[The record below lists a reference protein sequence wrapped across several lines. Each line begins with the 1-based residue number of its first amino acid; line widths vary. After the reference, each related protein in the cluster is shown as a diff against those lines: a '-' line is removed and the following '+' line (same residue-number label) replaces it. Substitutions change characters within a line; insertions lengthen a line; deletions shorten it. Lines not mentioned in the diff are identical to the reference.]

1 MISALWTA
9 STGMKA
15 QQTNIDVTANNLAN
29 VNSSGFKKS
38 RVGFED
44 LMYQVIN
51 QPGSPDTQ
59 GSQIPV
65 GIEKGHGTKI
75 SSTQK
80 IFTTGNLQN
89 TDNPLDVVIEGDGFL
104 QVIRPDGSV
113 AYTRDGSL
121 KQDSQGRLVTSEG
134 YPVLPQ
140 IRIPQDTTDITIT
153 SDGTVNVQLAGSSQ
167 PQQVGQITLARF
179 SNPSGLN
186 SLGRNLFED
195 TVASGP
201 AMEGTPGSQ
210 GFGTIA
216 QGFLEKSNVEVV
228 EEMVNMIG
236 AQRAYEVNSKTIQ
249 AADEMLATANQL
261 RR

>member
-9 STGMKA
+9 STGMKG
-15 QQTNIDVTANNLAN
+15 QQTNIDVISNNLAN

-38 RVGFED
+38 RVDFED
-44 LMYQVIN
+44 LMYQTLN

-65 GIEKGHGTKI
+65 GIEKGHGTKV

-80 IFTTGNLQN
+80 IFTIGDLQN
-89 TDNPLDVVIEGDGFL
+89 TDNPLDIVIEGDGFL
-104 QVIRPDGSV
+104 QVARPDGSI
-113 AYTRDGSL
+113 AYTRDGAL
-121 KQDSQGRLVTSEG
+121 KQDSQGRVVTSEG
-134 YPVLPQ
+134 YPVLPN
-140 IRIPQDTTDITIT
+140 ISIPQDTTDITIT
-153 SDGTVNVQLAGSSQ
+153 SDGTVNVKLAGRDDSQ
-167 PQQVGQITLARF
+167 QIGQLELARF
-179 SNPSGLN
+179 SNPGGLN
-186 SLGRNLFED
+186 SAGRNLFEE

-201 AMEGTPGSQ
+201 AMIGTPGSE

>member
-1 MISALWTA
+1 MISALWSA
-9 STGMKA
+9 STGMKG
-15 QQTNIDVTANNLAN
+15 QQTNIDVISNNLAN

-38 RVGFED
+38 RVDFED
-44 LMYQVIN
+44 LMYQTLN

-65 GIEKGHGTKI
+65 GIEKGHGTKV

-80 IFTTGNLQN
+80 IFTIGDLQN
-89 TDNPLDVVIEGDGFL
+89 TDNPLDIVIEGDGFL
-104 QVIRPDGSV
+104 QVARPDGSI
-113 AYTRDGSL
+113 AYTRDGAL
-121 KQDSQGRLVTSEG
+121 KQDSQGRIVTSEG
-134 YPVLPQ
+134 YPVLPN
-140 IRIPQDTTDITIT
+140 ISIPQDTTDITIT
-153 SDGTVNVQLAGSSQ
+153 SDGTVNVKLAGREDSQ
-167 PQQVGQITLARF
+167 QIGQLELARF
-179 SNPSGLN
+179 SNPGGLN
-186 SLGRNLFED
+186 SAGRNLFEE

-201 AMEGTPGSQ
+201 AMLGTPGSE

>member
-1 MISALWTA
+1 MISALWSA
-9 STGMKA
+9 STGMKG
-15 QQTNIDVTANNLAN
+15 QQTNIDVISNNLAN

-38 RVGFED
+38 RVDFED
-44 LMYQVIN
+44 LMYQTLN

-65 GIEKGHGTKI
+65 GIEKGHGTTV

-80 IFTTGNLQN
+80 IFTIGDLQN
-89 TDNPLDVVIEGDGFL
+89 TDNPLDIVIEGDGFL
-104 QVIRPDGSV
+104 QVARPDGSI
-113 AYTRDGSL
+113 AYTRDGAL
-121 KQDSQGRLVTSEG
+121 KQDSQGRIVTSEG
-134 YPVLPQ
+134 YPVLPN
-140 IRIPQDTTDITIT
+140 ISIPQDTTDITIT
-153 SDGTVNVQLAGSSQ
+153 SDGTVNVKLAGREDSQ
-167 PQQVGQITLARF
+167 QIGQLELARF
-179 SNPSGLN
+179 SNPGGLN
-186 SLGRNLFED
+186 SAGRNLFEE

-201 AMEGTPGSQ
+201 AMLGTPGSE

>member
-89 TDNPLDVVIEGDGFL
+89 TDNPLDLVIEGDGFL
-104 QVIRPDGSV
+104 QVVRPDGSV